1 MAMNLYEDQIR
12 ATMNQ
17 FEAAVTTMA
26 WGIAA
31 EVIEQQRGRLAAG
44 LTDIAIKAEKRSL
57 ASSKAGAT
65 RILRMAVLL
74 DSKVGT
80 WTRGGGIYKVI
91 GPGKEPET
99 YDLVNNSTGQK
110 ITATLKTLAFRWKH
124 TP

>member
-1 MAMNLYEDQIR
+1 MSLYENQIR

-31 EVIEQQRGRLAAG
+31 DVIEAQRERLASG
-44 LTDIAIKAEKRSL
+44 LTEIAIRAEKRSL
-57 ASSKAGAT
+57 TSAKAGAT
-65 RILRMAVLL
+65 RVLRIAILL
-74 DSKVGT
+74 DSRAGT

-99 YDLVNNSTGQK
+99 YDLVNNSTGQV
-110 ITATLKTLAFRWKH
+110 ITAVLTTLAFRWKH
-124 TP
+124 LP